1 MFRPVSAS
9 TDGVPAVVVDGVS
22 KSFSIPREQVHT
34 LKERALHPFKR
45 YGHDSLEALRDV
57 SFAVPSGE
65 FFGIVGRNGSGKS
78 TLLKCMAG
86 IYGVDSGAIYVNGR
100 VSTFIELGVGFNP
113 DLAARDNV
121 ALNAIMLG
129 LSPRDA
135 RERFERVIEFAELQD
150 FVDLKL
156 KNYSS
161 GMQVRLAFSVM
172 IEVDAD
178 ILLIDE
184 VLAVGDA
191 AFQQKCFDVFHR
203 MKEERKTILFV
214 THDMGSVKRFCDRAV
229 LLEQGELRMIGKP
242 AEIADNYIEINFGRE
257 TGEQAEGQQRYGDRG
272 AEIVDVWFED
282 DAGERQTALPQGRA
296 CTFRARVVFHARA
309 ENPAFAVLFETDSG
323 QPLFATSTD
332 WVGDETG
339 VYEPGAEAVF
349 SVSFENDFAP
359 GRLFASPWVVR
370 RGSSDL
376 MDRRPR
382 MTSIVVTGAMVSG
395 GLVDL
400 PHEVSLE
407 RAGETLTA
415 RASSP

>member
-1 MFRPVSAS
+1 VSGS

-22 KSFSIPREQVHT
+22 KTFVIPREQVHT
-34 LKERALHPFKR
+34 LKERALHPFR
-45 YGHDSLEALRDV
+45 RAGHDRFEALRDV
-57 SFAVPSGE
+57 SFAVPHGE

-100 VSTFIELGVGFNP
+100 MSTFIELGVGFNP

-121 ALNAIMLG
+121 ALNGIMLG

-135 RERFERVIEFAELQD
+135 RERFERVIEFAELQE

-161 GMQVRLAFSVM
+161 GMHVRLAFSVM
-172 IEVDAD
+172 IQVDAD

-203 MKEERKTILFV
+203 MKDERKTILFV
-214 THDMGSVKRFCDRAV
+214 THDMDAVKRFCNRAV
-229 LLEQGELRMIGKP
+229 LLERGELRLIGKP
-242 AEIADNYIEINFGRE
+242 NEIADGYVEMNFGRGVGTE
-257 TGEQAEGQQRYGDRG
+257 EGGEPRYGDRS
-272 AEIVDVWFED
+272 AEIVEAWFED
-282 DAGERQTALPQGRA
+282 EHGEPQSVLPQGRP
-296 CTFRARVVFHARA
+296 CTFRMRVRFNRPA
-309 ENPAFAVLFETDSG
+309 EHPAFAVLFESEARH
-323 QPLFATSTD
+323 PLFATSTD
-332 WVGDETG
+332 WASTQTGQYKPGD
-339 VYEPGAEAVF
+339 EAVF
-349 SVSFENDFAP
+349 SVSFENRFAP

-370 RGSSDL
+370 RDSQNL
-376 MDRRPR
+376 IDRRPQ
-382 MTSIVVTGAMVSG
+382 MTSVVMTGTRKSG

-400 PHEVSLE
+400 AHDVALE
-407 RAGETLTA
+407 RAGEVLSA
-415 RASSP
+415 RATMA

>member
-1 MFRPVSAS
+1 VSGS

-22 KSFSIPREQVHT
+22 KTFVIPREQVHT
-34 LKERALHPFKR
+34 LKERALHPLR
-45 YGHDSLEALRDV
+45 RTGHDRFEALKDV
-57 SFAVPSGE
+57 SFAVPHGE

-86 IYGVDSGAIYVNGR
+86 IYGVDGGAIYVNGR

-121 ALNAIMLG
+121 ALNGIMLG

-135 RERFERVIEFAELQD
+135 RERFERVIEFAELQE

-161 GMQVRLAFSVM
+161 GMHVRLAFSVM
-172 IEVDAD
+172 IQVDAD

-203 MKEERKTILFV
+203 MKDEHKTILFV
-214 THDMGSVKRFCDRAV
+214 THDMDAVKRFCNRAV
-229 LLEQGELRMIGKP
+229 LLERGELKLIGKP
-242 AEIADNYIEINFGRE
+242 DEIADGYVEINFGRGVDSQ
-257 TGEQAEGQQRYGDRG
+257 GEGEPRYGDRS
-272 AEIVDVWFED
+272 AEIVEAWFED
-282 DAGERQTALPQGRA
+282 EHGERQSTLPQGRP
-296 CTFRARVVFHARA
+296 CTFRMRVAFHRPA
-309 ENPAFAVLFETDSG
+309 EHPAFAVLFESEARH
-323 QPLFATSTD
+323 PLFATSTD
-332 WVGDETG
+332 WAGTQTG
-339 VYEPGAEAVF
+339 LYEPGDEAVF
-349 SVSFENDFAP
+349 SVSFENHFSP

-370 RGSSDL
+370 RGSQDL
-376 MDRRPR
+376 FDRRPR
-382 MTSIVVTGAMVSG
+382 VASIVTTGARRSG

-400 PHEVSLE
+400 EHDVTLE
-407 RAGETLTA
+407 RAGEVLSA
-415 RASSP
+415 RASVQ

>member
-1 MFRPVSAS
+1 VSGF

-22 KSFSIPREQVHT
+22 KTFVIPREQVHT
-34 LKERALHPFKR
+34 LKERALHPFR
-45 YGHDSLEALRDV
+45 RAGHDRFEALKDV
-57 SFAVPSGE
+57 SFAVPHGE

-86 IYGVDSGAIYVNGR
+86 IYGVDGGAIYVNGR

-121 ALNAIMLG
+121 ALNGIMLG

-135 RERFERVIEFAELQD
+135 RERFERVIEFAELQE

-161 GMQVRLAFSVM
+161 GMHVRLAFSVM
-172 IEVDAD
+172 IQVDAD

-203 MKEERKTILFV
+203 MKDERKTILFV
-214 THDMGSVKRFCDRAV
+214 THAMDSVKRFCDRAV
-229 LLEQGELRMIGKP
+229 LLERGELKLIGKP
-242 AEIADNYIEINFGRE
+242 NEIADGYVEINFGRE
-257 TGEQAEGQQRYGDRG
+257 VESQVDGEQRYGDRS
-272 AEIVDVWFED
+272 AEIVEAWFED
-282 DAGERQTALPQGRA
+282 DHGEPQTALQQGRS
-296 CTFRARVVFHARA
+296 CTFRMRVVFNRPA
-309 ENPAFAVLFETDSG
+309 EHPAFAVLFESEARH
-323 QPLFATSTD
+323 PLFATSTD
-332 WVGDETG
+332 WAGDQTG
-339 VYEPGAEAVF
+339 VYGQGDEAVF
-349 SVSFENDFAP
+349 SVAFENHFSP

-370 RGSSDL
+370 RNSQDL
-376 MDRRPR
+376 LDRRPR
-382 MTSIVVTGAMVSG
+382 VASIVTTGGRASG

-400 PHEVSLE
+400 EHDVTLE
-407 RAGETLTA
+407 RAGEVMSA
-415 RASSP
+415 RASAP